1 MGSIGNNGIHREK
14 LTARETA
21 HTNTKAL
28 KTQTN
33 RLRTT
38 QMYLKLAQKGT
49 SNQGTETTQRERQR
63 GQECEWG

>member
-38 QMYLKLAQKGT
+38 
-49 SNQGTETTQRERQR
+49 
-63 GQECEWG
+63 